1 MQEFLQGLQGIFLL
15 GCVLPFVILVVL
27 SILAFVF
34 GKRWVE
40 GLIEPDVEGL
50 HQQMVDLKA
59 SHPDWDDDKLI
70 ASVVNR
76 QAFKC
81 GVVGAVTGFG
91 GFATLP
97 IGLPLDLVLTAR
109 YQASMVSFIAQV
121 HGYERSMENRA
132 ATYAVMSGS
141 TEVSKMTLA
150 ILQKYLP
157 RFAGKTLSKL
167 IPFIGAGI
175 AFAVNYALAQS
186 TARLAK
192 RWYRSKSREQLV
204 GQVQGMIRTQNDI

>member
-1 MQEFLQGLQGIFLL
+1 MQELFEGLQGLILF
-15 GCVLPFVILVVL
+15 GCVLPFVVLVVIGILV
-27 SILAFVF
+27 FVF

-40 GLIEPDVEGL
+40 GLIEPDIASL
-50 HQQMVDLKA
+50 HQQMLDLKTA
-59 SHPDWDDDKLI
+59 HPDWDNDKLI

-81 GVVGAVTGFG
+81 GVVGAITGFG

-97 IGLPLDLVLTAR
+97 IGLPIDLVLTAR

-121 HGYERSMENRA
+121 HGYETSLENRA

-150 ILQKYLP
+150 VLQKYLP

-175 AFAVNYALAQS
+175 AFGVNYALAQS

-192 RWYRSKSREQLV
+192 RWYRSKTREQLV
-204 GQVQGMIRTQNDI
+204 GQFTV